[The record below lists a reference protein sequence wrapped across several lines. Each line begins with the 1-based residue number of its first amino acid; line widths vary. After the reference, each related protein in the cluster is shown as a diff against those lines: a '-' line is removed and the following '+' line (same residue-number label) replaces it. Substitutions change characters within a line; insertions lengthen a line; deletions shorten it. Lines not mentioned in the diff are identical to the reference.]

1 MLNLYQLQSFVTVI
15 SEGSMTGAADK
26 LYLTQPAISQQIRN
40 LEEDLGVDLLVRGVR
55 QIKPTLQGEVLF
67 DYAKRIL
74 QLGQQAEVAV
84 KAMGAELKG
93 QLRIGTLNSLGV
105 HLISPIVSR
114 LLKYNPKLSIKIDYD
129 DGEELV
135 KAFKRGELDAVILPE
150 VETEYSASLGDVE
163 KRFLMKEELWLVGSG
178 KETDMPKQMSLNDM
192 KKYPVISFSRELPE
206 FNRGTLEALRQPL
219 ETGRVTVARASAHV
233 TYPARFQLVAAMN
246 PCRCGHLME
255 PARACGRAPR
265 CGADYQGRISGPLL
279 DRIDLAIDV
288 PAVAAADLALPPP
301 AETSADVA
309 ARVAAA
315 RAVQRDRLETLD
327 RKGRLPAIEPD
338 ATAGLLAERVRD
350 WAKPRCNADTDGA
363 LLEAIASPDADGRAL
378 LARAAERLSLSARAW
393 HRTLRVARTLADL
406 DGAET
411 VRRLHIAEALSYR
424 RAPPRAA
431 MT

>member
-150 VETEYSASLGDVE
+150 VEAQYSASLGDVE
-163 KRFLMKEELWLVGSG
+163 KKFLMNEELWLVGSG
-178 KETDMPKQMSLNDM
+178 KETDMPKQMSLADLA
-192 KKYPVISFSRELPE
+192 KYPMITFSRELPE
-206 FNRGTLEALRQPL
+206 FNRSLNEALQKLGVQLEPVFESPNVGTLKRVIESGLGWGFLPASSIRKQVRM
-219 ETGRVTVARASAHV
+219 GRMTHV
-233 TYPARFQLVAAMN
+233 NLKDFSYDIGFYFYSKK
-246 PCRCGHLME
+246 
-255 PARACGRAPR
+255 APENK
-265 CGADYQGRISGPLL
+265 AI
-279 DRIDLAIDV
+279 IDV
-288 PAVAAADLALPPP
+288 FFLALQQQ
-301 AETSADVA
+301 E
-309 ARVAAA
+309 
-315 RAVQRDRLETLD
+315 RA
-327 RKGRLPAIEPD
+327 
-338 ATAGLLAERVRD
+338 
-350 WAKPRCNADTDGA
+350 
-363 LLEAIASPDADGRAL
+363 
-378 LARAAERLSLSARAW
+378 
-393 HRTLRVARTLADL
+393 
-406 DGAET
+406 
-411 VRRLHIAEALSYR
+411 
-424 RAPPRAA
+424 
-431 MT
+431 